1 MNPNPAFRLLK
12 IRQEIPGRTLLEVP
26 ELEFPTGEVSALV
39 GPNGAG
45 KTTLFRI
52 LALLDPPF
60 AGTVEFMGEP
70 AAFSGPRWLELRRR
84 ITLVHQ
90 TPFLFRGTVFQN
102 VAFGLRVRGEPQAI
116 WPPQVAEALELVDL
130 GGFQDRFVIALS
142 GGEAQRVAIARAL
155 AVQPEVLLL
164 DEPFANVDASRI
176 SRLEALISEINHRL
190 GTTVIFSTH
199 NLGQAFRLTSRV
211 VTLVAGKVAEF
222 GHENIFSGTVE
233 GEGAEPWI
241 TVRGGWRIRIGP
253 GVSGRVT
260 CSVPPEAIALRP
272 AGEPGASECNCFE
285 GEITRMEC
293 HNGRV
298 RLRVD
303 GPVSFRVVLP
313 DQEFQRQGL
322 RLGDR
327 VVVSF
332 TPAAVK
338 ILEAKP

>member
-1 MNPNPAFRLLK
+1 MNPAPAFRLRR

-26 ELEFPTGEVSALV
+26 ELEFPSGEVSALV

-45 KTTLFRI
+45 KTTLFRL

-60 AGTVEFMGEP
+60 AGTLEFLGQP

-102 VAFGLRVRGEPQAI
+102 VAFGLRVRGQPEGN
-116 WPPQVAEALELVDL
+116 WPERVAEALELMEMA
-130 GGFQDRFVIALS
+130 GFQDRPVGSLS
-142 GGEAQRVAIARAL
+142 GGEAQQVAIARAL

-199 NLGQAFRLTSRV
+199 NVGQAFRLTSRV
-211 VTLVAGKVAEF
+211 VTLVAGQVAEF

-233 GEGAEPWI
+233 GEGAESWI
-241 TVRGGWRIRIGP
+241 TVRGGLRIQLGP
-253 GVSGRVT
+253 RASGRVT
-260 CSVPPEAIALRP
+260 CLVPPEAIRLRP
-272 AGEPGASECNCFE
+272 AGAAGRDESNCFE

-322 RLGDR
+322 RLSDR

-332 TPAAVK
+332 APAAVK
-338 ILEAKP
+338 ILEAKR